1 MAQMMIPR
9 IGLLSIKNNSRV
21 VPRIFVPLKYQR
33 LCFHTS
39 WVFDVQGK
47 SILMPS
53 LSPTMEKGTIVK
65 WFKKEGDKIEAG
77 DAVADIQ
84 TDKAV
89 VTLELEDESILAK
102 IIVGEG
108 IQDIKVG
115 SLIALTVDVD
125 EDWKS
130 VEMPDNVSVTPPV
143 TASSITSPPS
153 SSTSPPS
160 SPTSPPSSP
169 ASSSSSPPSPP
180 SMPAQGPP
188 GQTNIGMPALSPTM
202 TSGTIV
208 KWLKK
213 EGEKIEPG
221 DAVAE
226 IQTDK
231 AVMTFEIEDEGI
243 FAKIL
248 VPEGSQAEVGELIA
262 ITVEK
267 EMDWKNVVVPTITK
281 PTATPEVAPVG
292 VPTAPPVGVPA
303 PSVATPSAPSI
314 PGQVY
319 GLAVRRLLEEYGL
332 KSEEIKGT
340 GRPNR
345 LLKSDVLSYIQTKNI
360 KKIAPK
366 TAPPPKDQKKPDIPL
381 KKHVPSGVPSTYQD
395 IPVSNIRSIIAK
407 RLGESKRTIPHSY
420 ATIDIKIDKINE
432 IRKEL
437 KADGI
442 NISINDFI
450 TKATAH
456 ALVECPFINTLY
468 KNDQII
474 QMPKVDISIA
484 VAIESGLITPI
495 VFDATAKSIL
505 DISKN
510 IKELAEKAKTGR
522 LKPEEFQGGTF
533 SISNLGMFGIKQFRA
548 IINLPQTAILA
559 VGSGREELNAT
570 LQKVTNMSTSLS
582 YDRRAIDEDQ
592 AADFLAVL
600 KAMLEDP
607 SFLIAGRLRA
617 LRYAQD

>member
-1 MAQMMIPR
+1 MMIPR

-65 WFKKEGDKIEAG
+65 WIKKEGDKIEAG

-115 SLIALTVDVD
+115 TLIALTVDVD

-143 TASSITSPPS
+143 TASSTSPPS
-153 SSTSPPS
+153 SSASPLSSTPPPS
-160 SPTSPPSSP
+160 SPP
-169 ASSSSSPPSPP
+169 ASSSSSPSPP
-180 SMPAQGPP
+180 SMPVQGPP

-248 VPEGSQAEVGELIA
+248 IPEGSQAEVGELIA

-267 EMDWKNVVVPTITK
+267 GMDWKNVVVPTTTK
-281 PTATPEVAPVG
+281 PTAPSGVTPEVVPVG

-303 PSVATPSAPSI
+303 PSVATPSAPS
-314 PGQVY
+314 GQVY

-345 LLKSDVLSYIQTKNI
+345 LLKSDVLTYIQTKNI
-360 KKIAPK
+360 KKVAPK
-366 TAPPPKDQKKPDIPL
+366 TAPPPKDQKQPDIPL
-381 KKHVPSGVPSTYQD
+381 KKHVPSGGPSTYQD

-407 RLGESKRTIPHSY
+407 RLGESKITIPHSY

-474 QMPKVDISIA
+474 QMPRVDISIA

-510 IKELAEKAKTGR
+510 IKELAEKAKTGQ

-533 SISNLGMFGIKQFRA
+533 TISNLGMFGIKHFRA

-559 VGSGREELNAT
+559 VGSGREELNAA
-570 LQKVTNMSTSLS
+570 LQKVTKMSTSLS